1 MKYKKIVFPFVCL
14 VLCMSL
20 FLFCKAKRVKPHVA
34 EVQEQ
39 SAFYSFSAL
48 RDTVKHQTDFTL
60 KNVIIANAK
69 IRYTVD
75 EAKTKLPG
83 YLKIE
88 ITDRNNRSVLAFAEH
103 PLYKRME
110 VFNESGQIDSKLIS
124 LQQGEFTLRV
134 PYFEAYK
141 KIKITEVINFKES
154 SPILLKNEK

>member
-1 MKYKKIVFPFVCL
+1 MKYKFFFPVVCL

-20 FLFCKAKRVKPHVA
+20 FLFCKAKRVKPKAA
-34 EVQEQ
+34 EAQEQ

-48 RDTVKHQTDFTL
+48 RDTVKRQTSFTL
-60 KNVIIANAK
+60 KNVTVANAK
-69 IRYTVD
+69 IKYNVD
-75 EAKTKLPG
+75 DAKTKLPS

-88 ITDRNNRSVLAFAEH
+88 IIDKNNKTVLAFAEH
-103 PLYKRME
+103 PLFKRME

-124 LQQGEFTLRV
+124 LQEGEFTLRV

-154 SPILLKNEK
+154 LPILLKNEN